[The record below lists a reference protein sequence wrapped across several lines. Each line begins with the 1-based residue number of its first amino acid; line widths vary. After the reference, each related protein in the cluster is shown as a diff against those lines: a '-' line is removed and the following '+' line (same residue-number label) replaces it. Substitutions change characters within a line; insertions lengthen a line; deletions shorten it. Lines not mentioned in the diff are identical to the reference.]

1 MEPINPNR
9 TRIVSVSVF
18 SALFALGMA
27 LTTWR
32 ELTLAPDRPPL
43 EIIYAII
50 HNAQAVSVGSAGFAA
65 IVEAGGYIM
74 LLAAHIIQKEQE
86 KAMAKGRGEGLVEGR
101 AEGRAEGRDEGRDEA
116 YKDADEQLD
125 AYFRRMDAAREAGVE
140 FNEPRPR
147 FRRNGR

>member
-9 TRIVSVSVF
+9 HRIISL
-18 SALFALGMA
+18 SAYSAMFALGMT
-27 LTTWR
+27 LTTWH
-32 ELTLAPDRPPL
+32 ELSMAQGRAPLDIINA
-43 EIIYAII
+43 IIYD
-50 HNAQAVSVGSAGFAA
+50 AQAVSVGSAGFAA
-65 IVEAGGYIM
+65 MVEAGGYIM
-74 LLAAHIIQKEQE
+74 LLAAHILQKEQE

-101 AEGRAEGRDEGRDEA
+101 VEGRDEA

>member
-32 ELTLAPDRPPL
+32 ELALAPDRPPL

-50 HNAQAVSVGSAGFAA
+50 YNAQAVAVGSAGFAA

-86 KAMAKGRGEGLVEGR
+86 KAMAKGRGEGRIEGRVEGR
-101 AEGRAEGRDEGRDEA
+101 VEGRDAA
-116 YKDADEQLD
+116 YKDADEQILAYHARMRAALD
-125 AYFRRMDAAREAGVE
+125 AG
-140 FNEPRPR
+140 EPFDEPPPR

>member
-32 ELTLAPDRPPL
+32 ELALAPDRPPL

-50 HNAQAVSVGSAGFAA
+50 YNAQAVAVGSAGFAA
-65 IVEAGGYIM
+65 MVEAGGYIM
-74 LLAAHIIQKEQE
+74 FLAAHILQKEQE
-86 KAMAKGRGEGLVEGR
+86 KAMAKGR
-101 AEGRAEGRDEGRDEA
+101 DEGIDEA
-116 YKDADEQLD
+116 YKDADEQILAYHARMRAALD
-125 AYFRRMDAAREAGVE
+125 AG
-140 FNEPRPR
+140 EPFDEPPPR